1 MTQQEHN
8 TAPINDISHTEM
20 QNRVITF
27 IAWSNWI
34 LFGGLILAA
43 LLLTVSKFQI
53 AGLAAGGL
61 IATVNFHLLYRGLRR
76 SLLEAAEP
84 SRTTTILGKYYIR
97 FIISGIIIF
106 FLLSGRYVHPVG
118 LLIGLSIV
126 VASIFLATIREV
138 TKLLDKEAI

>member
-1 MTQQEHN
+1 MSQQEPTN
-8 TAPINDISHTEM
+8 APAVDISHTEM
-20 QNRVITF
+20 QRRIITF

-34 LFGGLILAA
+34 LFGALILAA
-43 LLLTVSKFQI
+43 LLLTVSRGQI

-61 IATVNFHLLYRGLRR
+61 IATINFHLLYRGLRR
-76 SLLEAAEP
+76 SLLEATEP
-84 SRTTTILGKYYIR
+84 SRTTTILGKYYVR

-106 FLLSGRYVHPVG
+106 FLLSGQYVHPVG

-138 TKLLDKEAI
+138 SKLLDKEAI